1 MNAAQQ
7 RILKY
12 VTKNQPVTVAMIA
25 QHAGV
30 SRSHYYA
37 ESLQLRMKGILKSVT
52 GIGVFAGE
60 EAYKAWLEN
69 GGRNQISENAR
80 NANAQ
85 RHHLSKK
92 PDDDWNPVCQ
102 PYNRDSNCVVD
113 EYMRSPFRERMMM
126 FYRRPL

>member
-60 EAYKAWLEN
+60 EAYKDGWKTADATRLARTLGMPTLSAPTWQKAVTTTGVRRASHTTATKTAWSTSTCAAH
-69 GGRNQISENAR
+69 SE
-80 NANAQ
+80 
-85 RHHLSKK
+85 S
-92 PDDDWNPVCQ
+92 
-102 PYNRDSNCVVD
+102 
-113 EYMRSPFRERMMM
+113 E
-126 FYRRPL
+126 

>member
-25 QHAGV
+25 RHAGV

-60 EAYKAWLEN
+60 EAYKTWLEN

-92 PDDDWNPVCQ
+92 PDDDWSPVCQ

-126 FYRRPL
+126 VYGRRA

>member
-37 ESLQLRMKGILKSVT
+37 ESLQMRRKGILKSVT

-60 EAYKAWLEN
+60 EAYKTWLEN
-69 GGRNQISENAR
+69 GGRNQISADAR
-80 NANAQ
+80 TANAM
-85 RHHLSKK
+85 RSSIKK
-92 PDDDWNPVCQ
+92 GGDDWQPTCQ
-102 PYNRDSNCVVD
+102 PYNRNKNCVVD
-113 EYMRSPFRERMMM
+113 EYLRSPFRERMMM
-126 FYRRPL
+126 VYGRRA

>member
-60 EAYKAWLEN
+60 VAYKEWLEN
-69 GGRNQISENAR
+69 GGRKQISENAR
-80 NANAQ
+80 DANAK
-85 RHHLSKK
+85 RTNLAKSG
-92 PDDDWNPVCQ
+92 DDDWRPTCK
-102 PYNRDSNCVVD
+102 PYNRNKNCVVD

-126 FYRRPL
+126 VYGRRA